1 MLLEGF
7 LALNPPQGFRAE
19 LVEGE
24 IVVTP
29 PPDGDH
35 EKYISRIVRQVIKH
49 SRTDMDFSENKG
61 LRLRSGDACPEN
73 HVIPDV
79 IFAPLASDLFGGAG
93 PWMPLDGVA
102 MVVEVTAGNLR
113 KDRELKRRCYARGGV
128 ARTSCSTATPH
139 RPPSSARPGR
149 TTTGSTT
156 HAPSAGPSPSPPPS
170 HSNWR
175 RRTCSDAARRRPP
188 RPPGTMVDTADEP
201 GGRPRGVPQGAPRGT
216 SGLHRAGWWLT
227 ATRGDPRDSATESK
241 PPGTQVPGKGETVV

>member
-102 MVVEVTAGNLR
+102 MAVEVTAGNLR

-128 ARTSCSTATPH
+128 ALYLLLDR
-139 RPPSSARPGR
+139 
-149 TTTGSTT
+149 
-156 HAPSAGPSPSPPPS
+156 
-170 HSNWR
+170 
-175 RRTCSDAARRRPP
+175 
-188 RPPGTMVDTADEP
+188 DTAQTTLFGSP
-201 GGRPRGVPQGAPRGT
+201 GKDDYREHHTRPLGRPVTLPAPFAFE
-216 SGLHRAGWWLT
+216 L
-227 ATRGDPRDSATESK
+227 
-241 PPGTQVPGKGETVV
+241 ETTDLL